1 MDLDVVARAKAYPF
15 DPPASSFVLED
26 GAVRALDLRAAWR
39 DVAGRRP
46 VLACGSNQ
54 SPARLRQKFTNGEG
68 PVLVTK
74 VTVEDL
80 DAVFAAHIA
89 SYGAVP
95 ATLIPAPGTRVS
107 LAITWLTPLQERV
120 MHATEAVGVIYDYVR
135 LTGIAAE
142 LEDGRR
148 VEPVDHHPVDALVD
162 DQHQPAGR
170 VERDEVGVRA
180 GLGRAGAGALVAHHV
195 AGRPE
200 PAILADREHPHRAIL
215 VVGHEQEAPTRVGA
229 KVAGV
234 AALARLPAEEGER
247 PALRI
252 DRERRDRPGRPPL
265 VLPRFVDGEE
275 EAMARVE
282 GQERGIDHPA
292 GRVQVG
298 QDAGRRLLAVDGDA
312 RAGARRW
319 LGVAP
324 DVDEIRL
331 HGSSPN
337 ACDAG

>member
-26 GAVRALDLRAAWR
+26 GAVRALDPREAWP

-135 LTGIAAE
+135 LAGIAAA

-148 VEPVDHHPVDALVD
+148 VEPVYAYVNRRGALLLDGSPQALAAV
-162 DQHQPAGR
+162 PAAGR
-170 VERDEVGVRA
+170 A
-180 GLGRAGAGALVAHHV
+180 
-195 AGRPE
+195 
-200 PAILADREHPHRAIL
+200 
-215 VVGHEQEAPTRVGA
+215 
-229 KVAGV
+229 
-234 AALARLPAEEGER
+234 LPALGE
-247 PALRI
+247 PEVL
-252 DRERRDRPGRPPL
+252 ER
-265 VLPRFVDGEE
+265 V
-275 EAMARVE
+275 
-282 GQERGIDHPA
+282 
-292 GRVQVG
+292 
-298 QDAGRRLLAVDGDA
+298 RRLLAPERTLDDFIRENVTDGDVRGRRN
-312 RAGARRW
+312 RALAAYGLKPPADW
-319 LGVAP
+319 KPAAL
-324 DVDEIRL
+324 
-331 HGSSPN
+331 
-337 ACDAG
+337 